1 MEIFIGKEEYPIKES
16 VDTGA
21 ELKII
26 PEEIEIKASL
36 TTRELNMNLRGIVG
50 HTASLVALS
59 EFIAI
64 ILALGEETQIH
75 FFFSK
80 ISVQKLLGRTFLADN
95 NIRLEFSHKQ
105 GEILNYQERDGRRLC
120 MPTCKPQ
127 AIVWKTGPP
136 RGMYLYNM
144 EKLVQK
150 NPGEKFQNEKGENTM
165 IYLTQK
171 THELSISPKSDKFG
185 Q

>member
-1 MEIFIGKEEYPIKES
+1 
-16 VDTGA
+16 
-21 ELKII
+21 
-26 PEEIEIKASL
+26 
-36 TTRELNMNLRGIVG
+36 MNLRGIGG

-64 ILALGEETQIH
+64 ISASGEETQIH
-75 FFFSK
+75 FLFAK
-80 ISVQKLLGRTFLADN
+80 RSVQKLLGRTFLADN

-127 AIVWKTGPP
+127 AIVWQAGPP

-144 EKLVQK
+144 EKLAGK
-150 NPGEKFQNEKGENTM
+150 NPGEKFQNAKGDNTM
-165 IYLTQK
+165 IYLIQK
-171 THELSISPKSDKFG
+171 THKLSIPPKSDKFG